1 MLCRC
6 HWHCTSTQ
14 LNSSL
19 LTKGSRM
26 AKRNTVHKNKSNDQS
41 EWDKNTIKQTITWLS
56 KTWKVIATVAC
67 MWTTV
72 KFGRDVTVMAGGGA
86 LWWRVAG
93 DRSGTDIRLLP
104 ASARRWDLRLARVD
118 GRTRQRVRR
127 KRFSFFH
134 VGPYLRRQRRRSCGV
149 LGSWTPLSDSGGP
162 NVHGTPLLSAMLLY
176 VACSPYYQFCRQLLH
191 SACTLISVVH

>member
-93 DRSGTDIRLLP
+93 DRSGTDIRSLATCVSP
-104 ASARRWDLRLARVD
+104 AMRPTT
-118 GRTRQRVRR
+118 GTRGWSHTTTCTQKTFLFLSCRPI
-127 KRFSFFH
+127 SSPTAAAILW
-134 VGPYLRRQRRRSCGV
+134 GPGV
-149 LGSWTPLSDSGGP
+149 LNPTFWQWGSKCARNPTS
-162 NVHGTPLLSAMLLY
+162 
-176 VACSPYYQFCRQLLH
+176 
-191 SACTLISVVH
+191 